1 MLTDRRSL
9 ALSRRRFVASAALAA
24 PLVAAAAPGVLAQS
38 ASPAASSAASP
49 ASGAVSITSEP
60 WGKLDDLPV
69 ERYHLKN
76 AKGMEVAILTYGGIV
91 QSWMAPDRNGKFDN
105 IVLGFAK
112 LDDYV
117 AKSPYF
123 GAIIGRYANRIAKG
137 TFTLDGNTYHL
148 DINNDPNSLHGGYRG
163 FDKYVWDAK
172 PSQSADSASLTLS
185 RTSPDDEEHY
195 PGTLQVTVTYT
206 LKNDDSLTIDYTAT
220 TDKDTVINLTNHSYF
235 NLAGEGNGTVYD
247 QIMQLMASHYTPVD
261 ATSIP
266 TGEIAPVAGTPF
278 DFTQPHAIGERI
290 RDGSSQQLLNTKG
303 YDHNWVFDRP
313 SPDDKSLIVGA
324 KTVDPSSGRV
334 LTTSTTE
341 PGVQLYTGNFL
352 DGTLVGTSGKI
363 YRQGDA
369 FTLETQHFPD
379 SPNQPKFP
387 STVLKPGET
396 FKSAT
401 VYAFSTQ

>member
-1 MLTDRRSL
+1 MSPDHRLP

-24 PLVAAAAPGVLAQS
+24 PLMAAAAPGVFAQS
-38 ASPAASSAASP
+38 ASPAASP
-49 ASGAVSITSEP
+49 ASGAVSVTSEP
-60 WGKLDDLPV
+60 WGTLDDLPV

-76 AKGMEVAILTYGGIV
+76 AKGMEVAILTYGGII

-148 DINNDPNSLHGGYRG
+148 DINNTPNSLHGGYRG

-172 PSQSADSASLTLS
+172 PSQGADSASLTLS

-220 TDKDTVINLTNHSYF
+220 TDKDTVLNLTNHSYF

-247 QIMQLMASHYTPVD
+247 QVMQLMASHYTPVD

-290 RDGSSQQLLNTKG
+290 RDGSSQQLLFTQG

-324 KTVDPSSGRV
+324 KTVDPASGRV

-352 DGTLVGTSGKI
+352 NGTFAGTSDKI

-387 STVLKPGET
+387 STVLKAGET
-396 FKSAT
+396 FKST
-401 VYAFSTQ
+401 TIYAFSTQ